1 MAYFKMNDMDF
12 SHYVKGLEITRRAN
26 YNSQVNAAGDAVVD
40 YINHKRTIKVDII
53 PVDSEAMISLQ
64 SVIANLEIRV
74 SYRNPQ
80 TGALES
86 CNCIIPNNG
95 VSYYTIQANKVMFN
109 GFSLTFNEL

>member
-12 SHYVKGLEITRRAN
+12 SHCVSGLDVKRTAN
-26 YNSQVNAAGDAVVD
+26 YNSQTNAAGDAVVD
-40 YINHKRTIKVDII
+40 YINHKRTIAVNII
-53 PVDSEAMISLQ
+53 PVNSQTMISLQ
-64 SVIANLEIRV
+64 SVIANLEVKV

-86 CNCIIPNNG
+86 CNCIIPDND

-109 GFSLTFNEL
+109 EFTLTFYEL